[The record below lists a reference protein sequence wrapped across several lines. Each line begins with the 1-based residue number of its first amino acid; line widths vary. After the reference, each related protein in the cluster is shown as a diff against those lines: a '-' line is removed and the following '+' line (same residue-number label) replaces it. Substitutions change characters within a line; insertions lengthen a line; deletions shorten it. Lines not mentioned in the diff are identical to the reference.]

1 MKYLFRSLLALASWL
16 PAHLAF
22 SQSQFA
28 VGLAGGLNLATQD
41 YELES
46 GLFDIDYD
54 WAIQYRTGIHA
65 EWRFARRFSLG
76 LEGAY
81 AQKGNQD
88 NNIEYTDGSGN
99 LLLGAREQ
107 SVFRY
112 FEQATLLKYRFS
124 SQKIRPYAML
134 GTSVG
139 YLTGGKTKL
148 LNIKVEGIDQTTFE
162 QDLPLDDY
170 NRTDFALL
178 GGGGVE
184 ITAGKRGFLFAEAR
198 YQHGLTDILKAE
210 PVALRNRNLSF
221 TAGYAFLF
229 GVE

>member
-1 MKYLFRSLLALASWL
+1 MKYLFRLLLALASWL

-28 VGLAGGLNLATQD
+28 VGLSGGLNLATQD

-88 NNIEYTDGSGN
+88 NDIEYTDENGN
-99 LLLGAREQ
+99 LLLGAKAR

-112 FEQATLLKYRFS
+112 FEQTTLLKYRFS

-134 GTSVG
+134 GTSIG

-148 LNIKVEGIDQTTFE
+148 LNFKVDGIDQTTLE
-162 QDLPLDDY
+162 QDLPIGQY

-210 PVALRNRNLSF
+210 PVALRNRSLSF

-229 GVE
+229 GVK